1 VARQAP
7 RPTAADRNGLLSR
20 ALALSVLSIVL
31 AGLLGGLAVIVGLAT
46 DSLSMLG
53 FGLDAGI
60 DSVASIVLVWRFRT
74 EAREPHRAERIERLA
89 ETAVGAVLLVLAV
102 YLAFGA
108 LNAIATGAHP
118 ESNAIR
124 SVLLSFAVIA
134 LPPLA
139 LAKYRVARALDSGAL
154 RADSILTG
162 IAALL
167 GGIGLISL
175 VLDLVLHV
183 PGADAVGALVIAAIV
198 AREGWS
204 SVRAARTPEP
214 ILPS

>member
-7 RPTAADRNGLLSR
+7 TPTAADRPRLLR
-20 ALALSVLSIVL
+20 HALALSVLSIVL
-31 AGLLGGLAVIVGLAT
+31 NGLLGGLAAIVGLAT
-46 DSLSMLG
+46 DSLSLLG
-53 FGLDAGI
+53 FGLDAAI

-89 ETAVGAVLLVLAV
+89 ETAIGAVLLVLAG
-102 YLAFGA
+102 YLAIGA
-108 LNAIATGAHP
+108 LNAVASGAHP
-118 ESNAIR
+118 EPNVVR
-124 SVLLSFAVIA
+124 TVLLSIAVIA

-139 LAKYRVARALDSGAL
+139 LAKLRVARALASGAL

-167 GGIGLISL
+167 GAIGLLSL
-175 VLDLVLHV
+175 ILDLVLHL

-204 SVRAARTPEP
+204 SVRAARTTEP